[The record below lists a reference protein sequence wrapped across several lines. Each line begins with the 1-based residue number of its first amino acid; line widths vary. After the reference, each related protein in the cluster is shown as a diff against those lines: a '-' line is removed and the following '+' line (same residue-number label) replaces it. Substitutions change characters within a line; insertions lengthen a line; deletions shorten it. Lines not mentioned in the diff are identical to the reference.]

1 LTVMNEPAA
10 EPSVGPFTYGR
21 LKATSYFHSCVYLG
35 LLVCAFALGK
45 PEPLTTIFG
54 YAHGLIWIGM
64 SLLCIFAAR
73 MRVVPLKLAVAVAV
87 LGGIGPFFGSY
98 EFHRQENRRPG
109 APQAPPTNG

>member
-1 LTVMNEPAA
+1 MSEQA

-35 LLVCAFALGK
+35 LLLCAFVLGK
-45 PEPLTTIFG
+45 PEPITTVFG

-87 LGGIGPFFGSY
+87 LGGIGPFFGSF

-109 APQAPPTNG
+109 APQAPTTNG